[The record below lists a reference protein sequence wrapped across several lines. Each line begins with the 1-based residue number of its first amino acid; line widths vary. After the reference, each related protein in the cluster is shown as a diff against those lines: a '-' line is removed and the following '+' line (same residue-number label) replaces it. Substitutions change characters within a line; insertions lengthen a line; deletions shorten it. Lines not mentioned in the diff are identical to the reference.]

1 MLCLTITSVKQ
12 DCRLTNKDSF
22 DRLSEAKE
30 RQSYQR
36 LNEPGTIPLSFA
48 FAVLEDNPNDWTRQ
62 GTGARSVEPSVCS

>member
-1 MLCLTITSVKQ
+1 MELVDWWAQFFKKLYFPLTK
-12 DCRLTNKDSF
+12 KDSF

-48 FAVLEDNPNDWTRQ
+48 FAFLEEHPLGWTFQ
-62 GTGARSVEPSVCS
+62 

>member
-1 MLCLTITSVKQ
+1 MRYALESRSPQPNETK
-12 DCRLTNKDSF
+12 KDSF

-48 FAVLEDNPNDWTRQ
+48 FAVLEDHPNDWTRQ
-62 GTGARSVEPSVCS
+62 GTGARPVEPSVCS